1 MHELG
6 IATEIIR
13 LLEDQKRQRGFAR
26 VNIVRLRAGAL
37 SGVDGHALQLAFEI
51 AREGTCAVAAT
62 LEWEQREL
70 TFLCRQCRQVTPAAH
85 AGGPGACPACGSN
98 DLVIEGEG
106 GLDVVSIEV
115 D

>member
-6 IATEIIR
+6 LATEIIR
-13 LLEDQKRQRGFAR
+13 LLEDQKRQRGFLR

-37 SGVDGHALQLAFEI
+37 SGVDRHALELAFTI
-51 AREGTCAVAAT
+51 AGEGSCAAGARLELDQPALT
-62 LEWEQREL
+62 L
-70 TFLCRQCRQVTPAAH
+70 LCRQCRGETPATQ
-85 AGGPGACPACGSN
+85 AGGPQTCPACGSSE
-98 DLVIEGEG
+98 LVLRGED